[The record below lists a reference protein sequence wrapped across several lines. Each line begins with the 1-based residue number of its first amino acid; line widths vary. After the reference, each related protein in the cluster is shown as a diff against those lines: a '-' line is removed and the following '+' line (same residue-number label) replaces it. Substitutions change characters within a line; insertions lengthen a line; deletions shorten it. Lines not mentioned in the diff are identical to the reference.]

1 MRYIKRILDIS
12 HDLERKSQFLFGPR
26 QTGKTSW
33 IREELDGVRYHFNL
47 LDKKLVKA
55 LENDPAL
62 FAGMLRREGIDSGL
76 VVVDEI
82 QKLPFLLDEV
92 HNLIESTDI
101 RFLLTGS
108 SARRLR
114 EHGTNLLGAGP
125 AERRCSLS
133 FGLKSRAMREA
144 LIQFSGQDLSLPC
157 IFQMIRTPISS
168 IMYNSI

>member
-1 MRYIKRILDIS
+1 MDIS
-12 HDLERKSQFLFGPR
+12 HDLGRKSQFLFGPR

-33 IREELDGVRYHFNL
+33 IREEL
-47 LDKKLVKA
+47 
-55 LENDPAL
+55 E

-114 EHGTNLLGAGP
+114 EQGTNLLGGRAGWK
-125 AERRCSLS
+125 E
-133 FGLKSRAMREA
+133 
-144 LIQFSGQDLSLPC
+144 
-157 IFQMIRTPISS
+157 
-168 IMYNSI
+168 MYPLVWPEINRMT

>member
-1 MRYIKRILDIS
+1 MRYIKRVLDIS

-33 IREELDGVRYHFNL
+33 IREELDGVSYCFNL

-55 LENDPAL
+55 LQDDPAL

-101 RFLLTGS
+101 RFLLCVFAIGNQQKYQKN
-108 SARRLR
+108 SALF
-114 EHGTNLLGAGP
+114 P
-125 AERRCSLS
+125 
-133 FGLKSRAMREA
+133 KP
-144 LIQFSGQDLSLPC
+144 QF
-157 IFQMIRTPISS
+157 IFFSTI
-168 IMYNSI
+168 

>member
-1 MRYIKRILDIS
+1 MYEIHKAGIGYQSRSGKKVTVSVR
-12 HDLERKSQFLFGPR
+12 PR

-33 IREELDGVRYHFNL
+33 IREELDGVRYRFNL

-55 LENDPAL
+55 LQDDPAL

-92 HNLIESTDI
+92 YNLIESTDI

-114 EHGTNLLGAGP
+114 EQGTNLLEGRAGWK
-125 AERRCSLS
+125 E
-133 FGLKSRAMREA
+133 
-144 LIQFSGQDLSLPC
+144 
-157 IFQMIRTPISS
+157 
-168 IMYNSI
+168 MYHLVWPEINRMT